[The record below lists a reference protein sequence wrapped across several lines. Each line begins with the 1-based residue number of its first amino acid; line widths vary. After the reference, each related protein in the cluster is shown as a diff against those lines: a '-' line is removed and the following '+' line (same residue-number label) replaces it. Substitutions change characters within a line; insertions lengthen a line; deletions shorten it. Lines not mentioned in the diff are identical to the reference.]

1 MNKLTQKFLEV
12 LKIPS
17 TSGNIVANK
26 STNNNANK
34 PINQGISIA
43 IILAS
48 LGITYLPPFFG
59 LKTNITI
66 VSGTEL
72 KEVLET
78 LEQKFEQENPQI
90 NLDLKFQGS
99 QDIITNFID
108 EKNEFNSTILIPA
121 NGELINELESKL
133 KAQGE
138 TKIFYNPPQALAK
151 TLLVAI
157 AWEERGKVLFP
168 DDKFNW
174 QTLENAL
181 ITRNWDKLGGKKQW
195 GSFDFITTDPTRS
208 NSGQLTLSLWA
219 KSELNQNNLTV
230 NDVNNPEISKLFQ
243 LIKQSVYQPPRST
256 DILLQ
261 EFIARG
267 VNDADVATVYE
278 SIALYRW
285 EEAKQ
290 SQSQGYQI
298 YYPNPTMET
307 TIMGAI
313 VQKNVSNSEAK
324 SAQKFLDF
332 LTEDEQQ
339 IIFANYGFRPVN
351 NLELKSLV
359 NSPWNQNISGVEIN
373 PSVNIKSSPN
383 PEVINEIQK
392 VWYRSN

>member
-1 MNKLTQKFLEV
+1 MDRLTQKFLTM

-17 TSGNIVANK
+17 TSGNIVTNNQSKSNK
-26 STNNNANK
+26 SV
-34 PINQGISIA
+34 NQGISIA
-43 IILAS
+43 LILAS
-48 LGITYLPPFFG
+48 LGITYLPVFFG

-72 KEVLET
+72 KEVLQT
-78 LEQKFEQENPQI
+78 LEEKFEQENPQI
-90 NLDLKFQGS
+90 NLELKFQGS
-99 QDIITNFID
+99 QDVVSNFSE
-108 EKNEFNSTILIPA
+108 EKNDFNATILIPA
-121 NGELINELESKL
+121 NAELINQLETKL

-138 TKIFYNPPQALAK
+138 TKIFYNSPKALAK

-168 DDKFNW
+168 DNKFNW

-181 ITRNWDKLGGKKQW
+181 ITRNWDELGGKKTW

-219 KSELNQNNLTV
+219 KSKLNQKNLTV
-230 NDVNNPEISKLFQ
+230 NDLNNPEINKLFQ
-243 LIKQSVYQPPRST
+243 LIKKSVYQPPRST

-285 EEAKQ
+285 QEAKQ
-290 SQSQGYQI
+290 NQSQGYQI
-298 YYPNPTMET
+298 YYPNPTIET

-351 NLELKSLV
+351 NVELESL
-359 NSPWNQNISGVEIN
+359 SPWNQSINGVEIK
-373 PSVNIKSSPN
+373 PSVTLQSSPN

-392 VWYRSN
+392 VWYRNN